1 MATLDKI
8 LEWDTSFSLM
18 GNANIVKAW
27 LKAMAITYLLIML
40 ILTPMF
46 VGTGESESI
55 PVMAGIFLAV
65 CTGLAMFGFV
75 IMLLVMGNRS
85 QAHFELSD
93 DGVIYQSTDNTSKTL
108 SRIAVLAG
116 GFFGSAQTAGAGL
129 LSISNETIQLPWQAI
144 HKADYDENNLTIRL
158 CNAYREL
165 LHLYCTPENFEQV
178 KKTVQEQLQNRPEQ
192 EIQQN
197 TSAGKRP
204 FYTGIL
210 LTCGVL
216 LACLPLFALNDLF
229 DLPVFSSLLI
239 MLFSLA
245 TVWLIP
251 LFAWVVLVLELF
263 TLGWI
268 VMKLLESST
277 LQLVNTYTFLG
288 YELLDAGE
296 WILLMIAIIG
306 MAFLS
311 WICLNASKGKLIPLL
326 IRDRMATED

>member
-1 MATLDKI
+1 MTEPDNTI
-8 LEWDTSFSLM
+8 EWDASFSLL

-46 VGTGESESI
+46 VGTGEWESI

-65 CTGLAMFGFV
+65 CTGLAIFGFV

-85 QAHFELSD
+85 QAHFTLSSAGID
-93 DGVIYQSTDNTSKTL
+93 YQSTDKTARTL

-116 GFFGSAQTAGAGL
+116 GFFGSPQTAGVGL
-129 LSISNETIQLPWQAI
+129 ISIGNEQIHLPWEAI
-144 HKADYDENNLTIRL
+144 LTADYDEKNLTIRL
-158 CNAYREL
+158 CNAYREI
-165 LHLYCTPENFEQV
+165 LHLYCTAENFDQI
-178 KKTVQEQLQNRPEQ
+178 KKAVQEQLQNRPEQ
-192 EIQQN
+192 EIQQ
-197 TSAGKRP
+197 SATDGKRP

-210 LTCGVL
+210 LTFGIL
-216 LACLPLFALNDLF
+216 LACLPLFALNDRF
-229 DLPVFSSLLI
+229 DLPVFASLLI

-268 VMKLLESST
+268 VMKLFETST
-277 LQLVNTYTFLG
+277 LKLVNTYTFLG
-288 YELLDAGE
+288 YERLDAGE

-306 MAFLS
+306 MVFLS
-311 WICLNASKGKLIPLL
+311 WICLNALKGKLIPLL
-326 IRDRMATED
+326 IRDRMAMED